1 MINEDKDSS
10 LIKNIKSPSTILTAV
25 LDRTAKKINLQ
36 IENCE
41 QYLGGRI
48 WKYKIFNPIS
58 KTPTDGTVVREVKNS
73 KIGENAKIENFIILD
88 NGQGVLFKRTEVM
101 LLKIKSEGSRKGRNS
116 SLFGE
121 NIPKLKSA
129 DKDINSA
136 AQNSFFIENVQKCTK
151 SILGTFSILKNSRSI
166 FMYSSTGGGDSR
178 GLTVSHGE
186 KVDSKLLDIYENLQ
200 FETLG
205 RSVSSAVLAMLHTI
219 CSICRLRYT
228 NGSAML
234 LVVTCLHAP
243 ARIILL
249 IIMLSAV
256 VCRFYIPCIT
266 VNPPIDRYYGS
277 DQSMIPD
284 SELRVVVSETDG
296 AVLSLARYPYGTSL
310 MMGSSRRL
318 RVNRVLTIDRPVGH
332 SLHNLYCRSH
342 KLFQ

>member
-121 NIPKLKSA
+121 NFPKLKSA

-151 SILGTFSILKNSRSI
+151 SILGTFSIPKNSRSI

-178 GLTVSHGE
+178 GSTVVMVR
-186 KVDSKLLDIYENLQ
+186 K
-200 FETLG
+200 
-205 RSVSSAVLAMLHTI
+205 
-219 CSICRLRYT
+219 SIQ
-228 NGSAML
+228 G
-234 LVVTCLHAP
+234 
-243 ARIILL
+243 
-249 IIMLSAV
+249 
-256 VCRFYIPCIT
+256 F
-266 VNPPIDRYYGS
+266 
-277 DQSMIPD
+277 
-284 SELRVVVSETDG
+284 
-296 AVLSLARYPYGTSL
+296 
-310 MMGSSRRL
+310 
-318 RVNRVLTIDRPVGH
+318 
-332 SLHNLYCRSH
+332 
-342 KLFQ
+342 

>member
-1 MINEDKDSS
+1 MINGDKDSS
-10 LIKNIKSPSTILTAV
+10 LIKNIQSPSTILTAV

-36 IENCE
+36 IENYE
-41 QYLGGRI
+41 QYLGDRI
-48 WKYKIFNPIS
+48 RKYKIFNPIS
-58 KTPTDGTVVREVKNS
+58 KKFKV
-73 KIGENAKIENFIILD
+73 GENAKIENFINLD

-101 LLKIKSEGSRKGRNS
+101 LLKIKSEGSRKGWNS

-121 NIPKLKSA
+121 NVPKLKSA

-136 AQNSFFIENVQKCTK
+136 AQNSFLIENVQKCTK

-166 FMYSSTGGGDSR
+166 TMYSSTGGGDSR
-178 GLTVSHGE
+178 GLSVVHGE
-186 KVDSKLLDIYENLQ
+186 KVDSEALDIYDNLQ
-200 FETLG
+200 LKTSG
-205 RSVSSAVLAMLHTI
+205 RFVSSAVLTMLHTI
-219 CSICRLRYT
+219 CSICRLKYT
-228 NGSAML
+228 NGAAVL

-249 IIMLSAV
+249 IIMLFAF
-256 VCRFYIPCIT
+256 VCRLYIPCIT

-284 SELRVVVSETDG
+284 SIFRIAVSETDG

-318 RVNRVLTIDRPVGH
+318 REKRVLTIDRPVGH
-332 SLHNLYCRSH
+332 SLHNFHCRSH
-342 KLFQ
+342 KYFQ